1 MALNSTD
8 PNAGTAQS
16 YAGQG
21 LETFLASIGVSF
33 AVAVVQISCFLLLRN
48 KLARIYKPKTFLV
61 PERERTD
68 PPPASPWALIRAIMS
83 YNDRDVIKKCGLD
96 AYFFMRY
103 LKALLVMFIPLACVT
118 LPILLPVNFIGGY
131 GQNLWTNS
139 TADGNSTVVGL
150 STLSWSNVRTENSD
164 RRWAHLVL
172 ALLVIIWVCVVIFTE
187 MRVYT
192 KVRQD
197 WLTSA
202 EHRLRASANTV
213 LVSSIPE
220 KWLTEDAL
228 RGLFDVFPGGIKNIW
243 LTRDFTAL
251 LDKIKKRNDVHA
263 QLESA
268 ESDLIRACKKRQIK
282 QREQE
287 EKKTRRELR
296 AKQPTKAE
304 RAQRQKEEDEEALRR
319 AEAAEGISYGEH
331 EVVPH
336 NAGEAAKGTETDQ
349 IHAHEHDQPGQRNIF
364 AATVLDGGLYK
375 VGQGL
380 RDGANVL
387 NRAGQGLM
395 GGLQSLGHGVDDELD
410 LENHSGFE
418 FTKREPGPSSAHPQ
432 AGTPLKPSDR
442 RVQILSERET
452 PADRRVQILE
462 GEKPTG
468 RRVQILADGEKP
480 KESFASDRSLVPSES
495 YGSKEIKQQEL
506 HPSQF
511 GNTVRK
517 LENDED
523 MYVTERTKWY
533 EFWKPPSGGYASP
546 VPQGSEDNEYP
557 FGEQKSLW
565 TKIKQHIPFM
575 SDAGPTFN
583 YPPFVNPGQEE
594 EYKER
599 EGPAWEK
606 WLKEKDRPH
615 HRLPLFEFT
624 PGWLPGLPF
633 IHKKVDTI
641 YWCRKELA
649 RLNVEIEEDQKH
661 SERFPIMT
669 SAFIQFNNQVAAHM
683 ACQSTIHHIP
693 KQMAP
698 RVVEISP
705 DDVIWDNMAMSWW
718 MQWGRIL
725 LGCGFVFGMVILWTF
740 PVAFSASLSSID
752 TLIQNYPWLSFL
764 SSNSA
769 VYNFV
774 KLAAGVLPQVILAAL
789 VALVPVILNMVA
801 DFQGVK
807 TGSSKAEWVQTYYFF
822 FLFVQVTLVV
832 SIATGAI
839 NTIVTLTK
847 SPEALP
853 TILAKNLPN
862 SSNYFFSY
870 LVLQG
875 ASVSSGTLLQ
885 IASLATWFLV
895 SRLFD
900 NTARAKFNRQIR
912 LPSVKWGSFF
922 PVYTNFACIAL
933 IFSVIAPLMSVFA
946 IINFGMLWCAHRY
959 NMLYV
964 TRFRTDTGGVLYPRA
979 LNQTFTGI
987 YVMELCLI
995 GLFLIEAGTCYP
1007 MAIIMI
1013 IALCFT
1019 VLYQTM
1025 LNKEFDPL
1033 TRYLPITFED
1043 EAVLRDRAFQRAQDR
1058 RLGLIT
1064 DEDDEAVTLRSAE
1077 GFDDVKEDI
1086 EMQDLGGAETKS
1098 PRSHGQQDHA
1108 PKVHRKNMSS
1118 GGGSLRR
1125 KLVNPV
1131 TTLKH
1136 AGTWAVQ
1143 SGNNVRHAT
1152 LGRAEDNLKTAAA
1165 YRRQRRNKELEAQRA
1180 IGEALYGGFADE
1192 IEDLTPGERDQLVKA
1207 AFTHSAIRARRP
1219 VVWIPRDDL
1228 GVSDDEVRRTNE
1240 YSEHIWISN
1249 EGTALD
1255 SKCRAVYGRAP
1266 PDFSE
1271 LDLIQL

>member
-1 MALNSTD
+1 M
-8 PNAGTAQS
+8 
-16 YAGQG
+16 
-21 LETFLASIGVSF
+21 
-33 AVAVVQISCFLLLRN
+33 
-48 KLARIYKPKTFLV
+48 
-61 PERERTD
+61 ERERT
-68 PPPASPWALIRAIMS
+68 PWALIRAIMS
-83 YNDRDVIKKCGLD
+83 YDDREVIKKCGLD

-103 LKALLVMFIPLACVT
+103 LKTLLVIFIPIAVVT
-118 LPILLPVNFIGGY
+118 LPILLPVNYVDGR
-131 GQNLWTNS
+131 GQDLWTS
-139 TADGNSTVVGL
+139 SSDKDDNSTVVGL
-150 STLSWSNVRTENSD
+150 STLSWSNVKDENYD
-164 RRWAHLVL
+164 RRWAHLLL

-220 KWLTEDAL
+220 KWLSEEAL

-251 LDKIKKRNDVHA
+251 LDKIKKRNKIHHH
-263 QLESA
+263 LEGA
-268 ESDLIRACKKRQIK
+268 ESDLVRACKKKQLK
-282 QREQE
+282 QREE
-287 EKKTRRELR
+287 EERRTRKELR
-296 AKQPTKAE
+296 TKQPTKAE
-304 RAQRQKEEDEEALRR
+304 RNERKKQEDDDAQRR
-319 AEAAEGISYGEH
+319 AEASGGISYGEH
-331 EVVPH
+331 ENVPH
-336 NAGEAAKGTETDQ
+336 NAVQAAEGTETNQ
-349 IHAHEHDQPGQRNIF
+349 IQPHEHEKDHHSQHNIF
-364 AATVLDGGLYK
+364 TSAVLDGGLYK
-375 VGQGL
+375 VGHGLKEGASVLEKARQGL
-380 RDGANVL
+380 V
-387 NRAGQGLM
+387 
-395 GGLQSLGHGVDDELD
+395 GGLQGGLQAFGHDVDDELD
-410 LENHSGFE
+410 TRGGFE
-418 FTKREPGPSSAHPQ
+418 FVKPEPGPSSARTQVRVPEKS
-432 AGTPLKPSDR
+432 AVAPDR
-442 RVQILSERET
+442 RVQILS
-452 PADRRVQILE
+452 D
-462 GEKPTG
+462 
-468 RRVQILADGEKP
+468 DEKP
-480 KESFASDRSLVPSES
+480 KVSFASERSEARSDQYS
-495 YGSKEIKQQEL
+495 SKGSMQQEL
-506 HPSQF
+506 HPKNV

-517 LENDED
+517 LENVDD
-523 MYVTERTKWY
+523 MYIKERTRWWQ
-533 EFWKPPSGGYASP
+533 FWKPPSGGYASP
-546 VPQGSEDNEYP
+546 VPQGSEDNEFP
-557 FGEQKSLW
+557 FEDQRTFWAKF
-565 TKIKQHIPFM
+565 KDHIPFM
-575 SDAGPTFN
+575 GAKEPTFE
-583 YPPFVNPGQEE
+583 YPSFVNPGQNEE
-594 EYKER
+594 PQER
-599 EGPAWEK
+599 DGPAWEK
-606 WLKEKDRPH
+606 WLKEKERPH
-615 HRLPLFEFT
+615 HRLPLFDFT
-624 PGWLPGLPF
+624 PGWLPGLPL

-661 SERFPIMT
+661 PERFPIMT

-725 LGCGFVFGMVILWTF
+725 LGCGFVFGMIVLWTF

-752 TLIQNYPWLSFL
+752 TLIAEYPWLNFL
-764 SSNSA
+764 TKNDS
-769 VYNFV
+769 VYSFV

-789 VALVPVILNMVA
+789 VALVPLILNFVA

-807 TGSSKAEWVQTYYFF
+807 TGSSKAEWVQTYYFC

-839 NTIVTLTK
+839 KTLEQLAN
-847 SPEALP
+847 SPESLP
-853 TILAKNLPN
+853 SILASNLPD

-885 IASLATWFLV
+885 VASLGVWYILSRFL
-895 SRLFD
+895 D
-900 NTARAKFNRQIR
+900 NTARAKFNRQIK
-912 LPSVKWGSFF
+912 LPVVKWGSFF

-946 IINFGMLWCAHRY
+946 IINFAMLWCAHRY
-959 NMLYV
+959 NMIYV

-979 LNQTFTGI
+979 LNQTFTGL

-995 GLFLIEAGTCYP
+995 GLFFIQASTCYP
-1007 MAIIMI
+1007 EAIIMI
-1013 IALCFT
+1013 IALVCT
-1019 VLYQTM
+1019 VLYQVM

-1043 EAVLRDRAFQRAQDR
+1043 EAILRDRAFQKAQDR

-1064 DEDDEAVTLRSAE
+1064 DDDDDEATTLRTTRS
-1077 GFDDVKEDI
+1077 FDESNQI
-1086 EMQDLGGAETKS
+1086 EMQDLGAAAKS
-1098 PRSHGQQDHA
+1098 PVSHLKEDA
-1108 PKVHRKNMSS
+1108 TKAHRKNMSS
-1118 GGGSLRR
+1118 GGGSFRS

-1131 TTLKH
+1131 STLKH

-1143 SGNNVRHAT
+1143 SGNTVKHAT

-1165 YRRQRRNKELEAQRA
+1165 YRRQRRDKELNAQRA

-1192 IEDLTPGERDQLVKA
+1192 IEDLTPEERDQLVKK